1 MTKPIILL
9 PIDGSPSA
17 LRAAKF
23 CADVAKAF
31 GADVVL
37 LNVQPTIED
46 WQTHGLGHDAAL
58 AHLGDRAKEALSEA
72 GRLLSAAS
80 VSYATVVEFGD
91 AAEVIASVAKDRA
104 CSHIVMGTRGQSGVK
119 GMLMGSVGVKVLHLV
134 DIPVTFVH

>member
-1 MTKPIILL
+1 MSAPIILL

-31 GADVVL
+31 KATVVL

-58 AHLGDRAKEALSEA
+58 AHLGDRAKGALQEA
-72 GRLLSAAS
+72 GRLLAAEG

-91 AAEVIASVAKDRA
+91 AAEVIANVAKDRA
-104 CSHIVMGTRGQSGVK
+104 CSHVIMGTRGQSGMK
-119 GMLMGSVGVKVLHLV
+119 GVLMGSVGTKVLHLV

>member
-23 CADVAKAF
+23 CAEVARAF

-37 LNVQPTIED
+37 LNVQPAIED
-46 WQTHGLGHDAAL
+46 WQTRGLGHDAAL
-58 AHLGDRAKEALSEA
+58 AHLNDRAKEALNEA
-72 GRLLSAAS
+72 GRLLLAEG

-91 AAEVIASVAKDRA
+91 AAEVIAGVAKDRA

-119 GMLMGSVGVKVLHLV
+119 GMLMGSVGVKVLHLAE
-134 DIPVTFVH
+134 IPVTFVH